1 MPCRSVCRV
10 AEKTWCNLCRPA
22 ADALQIYL
30 QNLWRREFRH
40 TWTVLWCLWFPS
52 HSSFCCDS
60 YWSRH
65 RCVIFLVVEVVE
77 LNNFVLV
84 DLINHLNLVDAT
96 LSVGFRSS
104 SSFEAGKSFGLT
116 SDWDWETAA
125 RLLSVISMM
134 ISMVVSMVSMLF
146 TTMGW
151 EGVGEW
157 SLLCSWC
164 LILHTGGF
172 HWSSFSILT
181 GIVSEGFHYM
191 H

>member
-1 MPCRSVCRV
+1 MQPLQTCCRCLADPFAELLRRPGATSADLLQMPCRSVYRV
-10 AEKTWCNLCRPA
+10 CDVESSGTLGRSLSSFLTATPPTKCKA
-22 ADALQIYL
+22 VKDGA
-30 QNLWRREFRH
+30 FF
-40 TWTVLWCLWFPS
+40 LWCLWFSS

-125 RLLSVISMM
+125 RLMCM
-134 ISMVVSMVSMLF
+134 HMLL
-146 TTMGW
+146 
-151 EGVGEW
+151 VR
-157 SLLCSWC
+157 LLTCY
-164 LILHTGGF
+164 L
-172 HWSSFSILT
+172 
-181 GIVSEGFHYM
+181 
-191 H
+191 